1 MALKIW
7 VGEMN
12 KELKVKGF
20 WHWPKHWPSRPLL
33 TFHWNGGGE
42 RAGGLSLRLKFW
54 IDFELEVYPLVYF
67 LHKGFEAAR
76 PLHCR
81 KSRTDEKAS
90 LRQLPHRSN
99 GLFPCEP
106 QPQS

>member
-20 WHWPKHWPSRPLL
+20 VALAKTLALAPSSHILFER
-33 TFHWNGGGE
+33 GGE
-42 RAGGLSLRLKFW
+42 GRVDWLKFW

-81 KSRTDEKAS
+81 KSRTEEKAS

-99 GLFPCEP
+99 GLFPCRP